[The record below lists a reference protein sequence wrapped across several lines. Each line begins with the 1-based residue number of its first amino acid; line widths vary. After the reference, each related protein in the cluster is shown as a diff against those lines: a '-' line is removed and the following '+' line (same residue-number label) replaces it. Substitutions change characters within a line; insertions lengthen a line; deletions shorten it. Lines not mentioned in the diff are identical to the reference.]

1 MNEAKKN
8 IWKPIAII
16 ALVIAMALVVQLWEF
31 LSGVWKEAKFYNE
44 H

>member
-1 MNEAKKN
+1 MEVVNSVLM
-8 IWKPIAII
+8 III